1 LKKDVIGIRF
11 QPVGK
16 KYYFDPQNDTYE
28 LGEKIVVETVR
39 GIELAEVIE
48 PEKTLVDDPLIKTV
62 KPILRRATPDDIQA
76 AQENDEAVAGI
87 LKETQH
93 LIDKHQLTMKLL
105 NASYTLDRSKL
116 LIEFYADGRVD
127 FRHLVKDLAYQFKT
141 RIELKQVGS
150 RDSAKHLGGI
160 GPCGLILCCNTFLG
174 EFEAVSIK
182 MAKNQNLALNPVN
195 ISGLCGKLLCC
206 LRYEDEMYTESK
218 KGMPK
223 EHSMVTSKDGK
234 GKVLSMNILEQTVRV
249 YIENKGVHTYKV
261 DELIQMKETYQ

>member
-1 LKKDVIGIRF
+1 LKKNVIGIRF

-16 KYYFDPQNDTYE
+16 KYYFDPQDETYE
-28 LGEKIVVETVR
+28 SGDKIIVETVR
-39 GIELAEVIE
+39 GMELAEVIE
-48 PEKTLVDDPLIKTV
+48 PDKVLVDDPLSNTIKPV
-62 KPILRRATPDDIQA
+62 LRRANKDDIQA
-76 AQENDEAVAGI
+76 FEDNQNAVPEILESTQSLIQKNDLE
-87 LKETQH
+87 
-93 LIDKHQLTMKLL
+93 MKLL

-127 FRHLVKDLAYQFKT
+127 FRHLVKDLAHQFRT

-174 EFEAVSIK
+174 EFDSVSIK

-206 LRYEDEMYTESK
+206 LRYEDDMYTEGR

-223 EHSMVTSKDGK
+223 EHSIVQTQDGS
-234 GKVLSMNILEQTVRV
+234 GKVLSMNILERTVRV
-249 YIENKGVHTYKV
+249 YIEKKGVHTVSV
-261 DELIQMKETYQ
+261 DDIIKTRDTQ

>member
-1 LKKDVIGIRF
+1 MKKDVIGIRF

-16 KYYFDPQNDTYE
+16 KYYFDPQDSAYE
-28 LGEKIVVETVR
+28 RGEKIIVETVR
-39 GIELAEVIE
+39 GLELAEVIE
-48 PEKTLVDDPLIKTV
+48 PEVTLVDDPLIDTV
-62 KPILRRATPDDIQA
+62 KPVLRRATSDDIKA
-76 AQENDEAVAGI
+76 YEENQNAIPNI
-87 LKETQH
+87 LEHTQS
-93 LIDKHQLTMKLL
+93 LIDKHALTMKLL

-116 LIEFYADGRVD
+116 LIEFYAEGRVD

-174 EFEAVSIK
+174 EFDAVSIK

-206 LRYEDEMYTESK
+206 LRYEDDMYTTSR

-223 EHSMVTSKDGK
+223 ERSIITAKEGK
-234 GKVLSMNILEQTVRV
+234 GKVLSMNILERTVRV
-249 YIENKGVHTYKV
+249 YIEDKGVHTYNV
-261 DELIQMKETYQ
+261 DDLIETSDTY